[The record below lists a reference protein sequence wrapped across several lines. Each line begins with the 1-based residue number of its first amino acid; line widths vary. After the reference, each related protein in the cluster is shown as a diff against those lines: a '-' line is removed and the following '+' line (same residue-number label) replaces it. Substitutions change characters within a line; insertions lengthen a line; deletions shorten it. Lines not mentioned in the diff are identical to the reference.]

1 MVGMG
6 LMDEQQLIARAKEG
20 DLPAFNQL
28 ILNYQSIS
36 YNVAYR
42 IVGDQDSAADVTQ
55 DSFLK
60 AYKALDSFR
69 GTSFKPWLLRIV
81 TNTCYDYL
89 RASKRKPTTNLDDL
103 LASTEHS
110 WRLHDPGE
118 QPEEHAERV
127 ELSQLLQW
135 AINQLPPDQ
144 RTVVVLS
151 DVQGLAYDEIAEV
164 MDISLGTVKSRLSR
178 ARAKLRTYLHEQQE
192 LLPQQYR
199 LPDTQSI

>member
-1 MVGMG
+1 
-6 LMDEQQLIARAKEG
+6 MDEQQLIARAKEG

-28 ILNYQSIS
+28 VLTYQSVS

-42 IVGDQDSAADVTQ
+42 IVGDQESAADVTQ
-55 DSFLK
+55 DAFLK
-60 AYKALDSFR
+60 AYKALGSFR

-103 LASTEHS
+103 LVSPEHS

-118 QPEEHAERV
+118 KPEEHAERT

-151 DVQGLAYDEIAEV
+151 DIQGLAYDEIADV

-178 ARAKLRTYLHEQQE
+178 ARAKLRVYLQEQQE
-192 LLPQQYR
+192 LLPPRYR
-199 LPDTQSI
+199 LPDTQSV